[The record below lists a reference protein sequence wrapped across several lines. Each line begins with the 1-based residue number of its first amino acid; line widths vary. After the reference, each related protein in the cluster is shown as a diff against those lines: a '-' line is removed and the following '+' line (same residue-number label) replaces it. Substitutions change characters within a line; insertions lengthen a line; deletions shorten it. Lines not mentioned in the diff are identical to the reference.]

1 MTMTTLRRSVVAG
14 SLATALVATIAPAA
28 GATDSTP
35 EEPPRQRATPQATT
49 AQPEIAHDVPER
61 YAEQRLSWHPCSED
75 ELGSPPPE
83 QYDLEC
89 ATYLTPKDWNE
100 ADSGES
106 ITIAVSRLK
115 AEGESTASVLTNPG
129 GPGAPGRDF
138 PLRLAEQDRLRRHQ
152 DVIGFDPR
160 GTGHSTNIT
169 CGGAIGTGDSLDPR
183 DRSRENLDL
192 ILDATEYAADSC
204 QVKSGDL
211 GPLINTFQTTHD
223 MDLLRTLL
231 GRDKI
236 NWVGYSAGTWL
247 GAHYAQRFPDHTGRF
262 VLDSSTEFTTTWQ
275 RSFDWQP
282 LGFERRWREDFLPW
296 MARYDEQ
303 YGFGDSGERARQ
315 TYEQVRAALAEKPVE
330 LDGQKVGPN
339 ELDSAIAG
347 MLYSKSA
354 FPSLAE
360 YLVSLREL
368 TGKDRRIASTA
379 ALDNVRKLLENT
391 KARGPQPLVVDNGH
405 GAQQYDDAYD
415 ASFWTI
421 PCNEGRWFGNRMT
434 ATWQSELMGRQW
446 PLLGWGWLIQP
457 CIFWKGKP
465 IDLPKLDGE
474 GVPPTLIVQSENDPA
489 TPIEGARRAHEK
501 FAGSRMI
508 TVTDEGD
515 HGIYAGDNPAV
526 DKVVEDYLVDG
537 IVPEDQSIPGSPLP
551 TPNGTNGS

>member
-1 MTMTTLRRSVVAG
+1 MTMTTLRRTVVAG
-14 SLATALVATIAPAA
+14 SLATALVASIAPAA
-28 GATDSTP
+28 AATGTP
-35 EEPPRQRATPQATT
+35 TEEPPRQRTTQQATT
-49 AQPEIAHDVPER
+49 AQPEIAHEVPER
-61 YAEQRLSWHPCSED
+61 YAEQQLNWHACTSE
-75 ELGSPPPE
+75 ELGSEPPKE
-83 QYDLEC
+83 YDLEC
-89 ATYLTPKDWNE
+89 ATYRTPQDWND
-100 ADSGES
+100 ADAGED

-115 AEGESTASVLTNPG
+115 AKGDSTASVLTNPG
-129 GPGAPGRDF
+129 GPGAPGRNF
-138 PLRLAEQDRLRRHQ
+138 PLRLAGQDRLREHQ

-183 DRSRENLDL
+183 DRSRENLKL

-204 QVKSGDL
+204 QLKSGEL

-223 MDLLRTLL
+223 MDLLRSLL
-231 GRDKI
+231 GREKI

-247 GAHYAQRFPDHTGRF
+247 GAHYAQRFPEHTGRF
-262 VLDSSTEFTTTWQ
+262 VLDSATEFTTTWQ

-296 MARYDEQ
+296 MAKYDEQ

-330 LDGQKVGPN
+330 LDGEKVGPN

-347 MLYSKSA
+347 MLYSKAA

-368 TGKDRRIASTA
+368 TGEKMRTASPT
-379 ALDNVRKLLENT
+379 ALDNVRKLLANT

-421 PCNEGRWFGNRMT
+421 PCNEGPWYGNRMT
-434 ATWQSELMGRQW
+434 ATWQSELMGREW

-465 IDLPKLDGE
+465 IDLPEMDGE
-474 GVPPTLIVQSENDPA
+474 GVPPTLIVQSEHDPA
-489 TPIEGARRAHEK
+489 TPIEGARRAHEN
-501 FAGSRMI
+501 FEGSRMI

-526 DKVVEDYLVDG
+526 DEVVEDYLVDG
-537 IVPEDQSIPGSPLP
+537 IVPEDQSIPGAPLP
-551 TPNGTNGS
+551 TPDGANGS